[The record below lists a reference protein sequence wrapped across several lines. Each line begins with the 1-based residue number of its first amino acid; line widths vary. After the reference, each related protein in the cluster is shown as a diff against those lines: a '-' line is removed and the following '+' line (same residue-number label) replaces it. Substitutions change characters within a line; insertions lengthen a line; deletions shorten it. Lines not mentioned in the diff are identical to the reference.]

1 VRLSFCKIGI
11 AMMGVG
17 VAVLVY
23 GILVEGSMD
32 IARVYELLTTLT
44 YLVVGIA
51 LIGAGATVLARDIRK
66 VKNASKSIDEH

>member
-1 VRLSFCKIGI
+1 MIKITGRWGKIGV

-23 GILVEGSMD
+23 SILVEGSMD
-32 IARVYELLTTLT
+32 IARVYESLTMLT

-51 LIGAGATVLARDIRK
+51 LIGAGATVLVRDIRK
-66 VKNASKSIDEH
+66 VKEVSK

>member
-1 VRLSFCKIGI
+1 MIKITGRWGKIGI

-23 GILVEGSMD
+23 SILVEGSMD
-32 IARVYELLTTLT
+32 IARVYESLTMLT

-66 VKNASKSIDEH
+66 VKEVSK